1 MQDRNFFEAKLS
13 EYICFRKLVMDNTK
27 EWFASWFDSPFYR
40 ELYAHRSGEEA
51 RAFILRLIE
60 KLQLPFRARVLD
72 VCCGNGRHSAVF
84 SENLFHVVGI
94 DLSEKSLEEAKA
106 RNLPNA
112 RLHYADARYFEL
124 HERFD
129 CVLNLFT
136 SFGYFETTEEHI
148 EMLQRIYEHLNENGV
163 FVFDFF
169 NANKVRAQGEEDRKV
184 TKDGAEFHI
193 VKEIKDNRIIKHIRI
208 QKETARL
215 DFQESVALYSPEEIE
230 QMFEAIGF
238 KNIQKYGDYDL
249 GNFDSET
256 SDRLIIICSK

>member
-1 MQDRNFFEAKLS
+1 MQDRNFFEAKLR

-60 KLQLPFRARVLD
+60 KMNLPERASVLD

-84 SENLFHVVGI
+84 SEKLYKVVGI

-106 RNLPNA
+106 RNLSNA
-112 RLHYADARYFEL
+112 QFYSADARSFEL

-136 SFGYFETTEEHI
+136 SFGYFETTGEHI
-148 EMLQRIYEHLNENGV
+148 EMLQCIYEHLNEEGV

-169 NANKVRAQGEEDRKV
+169 NANKVRAQGEENRQVK
-184 TKDGAEFHI
+184 KDGSDFHI
-193 VKEIKDNRIIKHIRI
+193 LKEIKDNRIIKHIRI
-208 QKETARL
+208 QKDSSRL
-215 DFQESVALYSPEEIE
+215 DFEESVALFSPTEIE
-230 QMFEAIGF
+230 EMFEAIGF

-249 GNFDSET
+249 GNFDSDE

>member
-1 MQDRNFFEAKLS
+1 
-13 EYICFRKLVMDNTK
+13 MDNTK

-60 KLQLPFRARVLD
+60 KLQLPFRASVLD

-84 SENLFHVVGI
+84 SEKLYNVVGI

-112 RLHYADARYFEL
+112 QFNSADARYFEL

-136 SFGYFETTEEHI
+136 SFGYFTTTEEHI

-169 NANKVRAQGEEDRKV
+169 NAEKVRAAGGEDRKV
-184 TKDGAEFHI
+184 VKDGAEFHI
-193 VKEIKDNRIIKHIRI
+193 TKEITNNRVIKHIRI
-208 QKETARL
+208 QKDSARM
-215 DFQESVALYSPEEIE
+215 DFQESVALYSKE
-230 QMFEAIGF
+230 QLVEMFEVIGF
-238 KNIQKYGDYDL
+238 KNINTYGDYELGSFDL
-249 GNFDSET
+249 AN
-256 SDRLIIICSK
+256 SDRCIIICSK

>member
-1 MQDRNFFEAKLS
+1 
-13 EYICFRKLVMDNTK
+13 MDNTK

-51 RAFILRLIE
+51 RAFILSLIE
-60 KLQLPFRARVLD
+60 KLNLPLHANVLD

-84 SENLFHVVGI
+84 SEKLYNVVGI

-106 RNLPNA
+106 RNLSNA
-112 RLHYADARYFEL
+112 HFHYADARYFEL
-124 HERFD
+124 HQRFD

-148 EMLQRIYEHLNENGV
+148 EMLQRIYEHLNEQGV

-169 NANKVRAQGEEDRKV
+169 NANKVRAQGEEDRMVSKE
-184 TKDGAEFHI
+184 GADFHI
-193 VKEIKDNRIIKHIRI
+193 TKEIKDNRIIKHIRI
-208 QKETARL
+208 QKDTARL
-215 DFQESVALYSPEEIE
+215 DFQESVTLFAPNEIVE
-230 QMFEAIGF
+230 MFEAIGF

-249 GNFDSET
+249 GNFDSEN

>member
-1 MQDRNFFEAKLS
+1 
-13 EYICFRKLVMDNTK
+13 MDSTK

-51 RAFILRLIE
+51 RAFILSLIE
-60 KLQLPFRARVLD
+60 KLNLPEHASVLD

-84 SENLFHVVGI
+84 SEKLYNVVGI
-94 DLSEKSLEEAKA
+94 DLSENSLEEANA
-106 RNLPNA
+106 RNLSNA
-112 RLHYADARYFEL
+112 QFHSADARYFEL
-124 HERFD
+124 HKRFD

-148 EMLQRIYEHLNENGV
+148 EMLQRIYEHLNERGV

-169 NANKVRAQGEEDRKV
+169 NANKVREQGEEDRKV
-184 TKDGAEFHI
+184 KNGGAEFHI

-208 QKETARL
+208 QKDSSRL
-215 DFQESVALYSPEEIE
+215 DFQESVALYSPDEIE
-230 QMFEAIGF
+230 EMFKAIGF
-238 KNIQKYGDYDL
+238 KNIQKYGDYEL
-249 GNFDSET
+249 GNFNPMV